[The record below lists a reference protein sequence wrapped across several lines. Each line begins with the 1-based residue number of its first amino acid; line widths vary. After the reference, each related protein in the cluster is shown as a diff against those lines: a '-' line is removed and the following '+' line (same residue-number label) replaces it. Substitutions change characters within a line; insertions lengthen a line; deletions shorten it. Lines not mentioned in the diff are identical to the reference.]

1 SGVRSQKE
9 GRRKKEEGS
18 QESERRKKEEGRR
31 ESGVRKKEEGRRK
44 KGEGRRKK
52 EEGSKKSLK
61 VGKAMHLIHLSK
73 LKTLNL
79 LKFSVYPAVSRL

>member
-1 SGVRSQKE
+1 MTIPSSSRHISRGVR
-9 GRRKKEEGS
+9 S
-18 QESERRKKEEGRR
+18 QESERRSQ

-52 EEGSKKSLK
+52 GEGTKKSLK

>member
-1 SGVRSQKE
+1 MMTIPGSSRHISRGVRSQESGVRSQ
-9 GRRKKEEGS
+9 
-18 QESERRKKEEGRR
+18 

-44 KGEGRRKK
+44 KEEGRRKK

>member
-1 SGVRSQKE
+1 SQESGVRSQESGVRSQKE
-9 GRRKKEEGS
+9 GRRKKE
-18 QESERRKKEEGRR
+18 
-31 ESGVRKKEEGRRK
+31 
-44 KGEGRRKK
+44 EGRRKK

-61 VGKAMHLIHLSK
+61 VGKVMHLIHLSK

>member
-1 SGVRSQKE
+1 MTIPGSSRHISRGVR
-9 GRRKKEEGS
+9 S
-18 QESERRKKEEGRR
+18 QESERRKKE
-31 ESGVRKKEEGRRK
+31 
-44 KGEGRRKK
+44 EGRRKK